1 MTQQC
6 QLLLDYMQLHG
17 SVTGLQSINELGVMN
32 YKGRIHDLRKLGY
45 TIKTEYITRMNA
57 HGEKKTFARY
67 TLKGDDNGESK

>member
-6 QLLLDYMQLHG
+6 QLLLDYMRLHG

-45 TIKTEYITRMNA
+45 TIKTDFITRINA
-57 HGEKKTFARY
+57 HGEKKTFAQY
-67 TLKGDDNGESK
+67 TLKGEAQ

>member
-1 MTQQC
+1 MTPQC
-6 QLLLDYMQLHG
+6 QMLLDYLQQHG
-17 SVTGLQSINELGVMN
+17 SVTGLQALIELGIMN

-67 TLKGDDNGESK
+67 ILKEV